1 MRRRKIREVK
11 EKKVKKPRKRNGEKS
26 GRISVYLDKS
36 TIDEFKTLCGD
47 RTQDILR
54 ALIKKY
60 LEKIKRIDEEE
71 KARRNEYLKSGNK
84 YRL

>member
-1 MRRRKIREVK
+1 MTRRKIREVK

-36 TIDEFKTLCGD
+36 TIDEFKALCGD
-47 RTQDILR
+47 RTQEILR
-54 ALIKKY
+54 ARIKKY
-60 LEKIKRIDEEE
+60 LEKNKRIDEEE
-71 KARRNEYLKSGNK
+71 KARRNEYWKSGNK